1 MIAVLILCV
10 AFLAAAGSG
19 GAALACVG
27 FAAALALCSPVT
39 WGILGGLLALLLD
52 DDA

>member
-1 MIAVLILCV
+1 MLVLCV
-10 AFLAAAGSG
+10 AFLAVSGGG

-27 FAAALALCSPVT
+27 FFAALALCSPVT